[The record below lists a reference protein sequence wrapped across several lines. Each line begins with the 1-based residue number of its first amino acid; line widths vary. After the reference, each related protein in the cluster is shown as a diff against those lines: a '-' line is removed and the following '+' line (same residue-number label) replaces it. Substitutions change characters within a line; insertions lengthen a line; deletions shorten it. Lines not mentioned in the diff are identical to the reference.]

1 MFFVSRSSI
10 KSGRRVVVCALLV
23 GFATLMAF
31 EIVRLETNG
40 TVRASTESTSPTSGF
55 NPQDTS
61 RHLTAE
67 VVTLHPTGFEPA
79 QMSRSQGSFLLAV
92 NNQTGKEDLTL
103 WLEREKG
110 GREPQVRFEGHRV
123 RWRRRLDLPPGT
135 YFLKVDGHTDWV
147 CRITIN

>member
-1 MFFVSRSSI
+1 MFFVSRSSM

-23 GFATLMAF
+23 GLATLITFA
-31 EIVRLETNG
+31 IVVLKPNG
-40 TVRASTESTSPTSGF
+40 TVNASTESTNPTSAIIS
-55 NPQDTS
+55 QDTS

-79 QMSRSQGSFLLAV
+79 QVTRSQGPFLLGV
-92 NNQTGKEDLTL
+92 NNQTGREDLAL
-103 WLEREKG
+103 WLERENG
-110 GREPQVRFEGHRV
+110 DREQQARFEGHRV
-123 RWRRRLDLPPGT
+123 RWRVRLDLPPGT